1 MSWVLLRGLTR
12 EARHWGDFAERL
24 ARAMPGSASEA
35 TRVLALDLPGNGAFC
50 RESSPATVGAMAD
63 FARKQLRARGLAPP
77 YSLVAMSLGG
87 MVAADWALRYPMEI
101 ERLVLINTSM
111 RPLGSASERLRPGNW
126 LPLALVAARWGNA
139 AHAEQAE
146 RVIHRLTCNR
156 TATLEQDLA
165 AWIHIRKSAPV
176 SAANAW
182 RQLKAAAVFTM
193 AAPPA
198 CPALV
203 LSSAADHL
211 VHPRCSAR
219 LAGTWQ
225 AAHHQH
231 PWAGHDLPH
240 DDADWVCRRIAD
252 WVDAG

>member
-12 EARHWGDFAERL
+12 EARHWSGFAEQL
-24 ARAMPGSASEA
+24 ARALPGSANAA
-35 TRVLALDLPGNGAFC
+35 TQVLAQDLPGNGSFC
-50 RESSPATVGAMAD
+50 RENSPATVGAMAD
-63 FARKQLRARGLAPP
+63 FAREQLRARGLTPP

-87 MVAADWALRYPMEI
+87 MVAADWALRHPLEI

-111 RPLGSASERLRPGNW
+111 RPLGSIGERLRPGSW
-126 LPLALVAARWGNA
+126 LPLAMVAARWRDA
-139 AHAEQAE
+139 DHAE

-156 TATLEQDLA
+156 TATLEQDIA
-165 AWIHIRKSAPV
+165 AWIDIRKSAPV
-176 SAANAW
+176 DTANAW
-182 RQLKAAAVFTM
+182 RQLKAAASFSM

-219 LAGTWQ
+219 LAGAWR
-225 AAHHQH
+225 AVHHEH

-252 WVDAG
+252 WVDAR

>member
-24 ARAMPGSASEA
+24 ARALPGSASAA

-50 RESSPATVGAMAD
+50 REASPATVGAMAG
-63 FARKQLRARGLAPP
+63 FAREQLRQRGIAPP
-77 YSLVAMSLGG
+77 YSLVAMSLGA
-87 MVAADWALRYPMEI
+87 MVAADWAQRYPQEI
-101 ERLVLINTSM
+101 ERLVLVNTSM
-111 RPLGSASERLRPGNW
+111 RPLGRASERLRPGNW
-126 LPLALVAARWGNA
+126 LPLALVAVRWGD
-139 AHAEQAE
+139 AEHAE
-146 RVIHRLTCNR
+146 RVIHRITCNR
-156 TATLEQDLA
+156 AASLEQDIA
-165 AWIHIRKSAPV
+165 AWTRIRQDAPV
-176 SAANAW
+176 SIANAW
-182 RQLKAAAVFTM
+182 RQLKAAAAFSM

-219 LAGTWQ
+219 LAQAWQ
-225 AAHHQH
+225 AAHHVH

-240 DDADWVCRRIAD
+240 DDADWVCRRIAG
-252 WVDAG
+252 WVDGG

>member
-24 ARAMPGSASEA
+24 ARALPGSASAA

-50 RESSPATVGAMAD
+50 REASPATVGAMAG
-63 FARKQLRARGLAPP
+63 FAREQLRQRGIAPP
-77 YSLVAMSLGG
+77 YSLVAMSLGA
-87 MVAADWALRYPMEI
+87 MVAADWAQRYPQEI
-101 ERLVLINTSM
+101 ERLVLVNTSM
-111 RPLGSASERLRPGNW
+111 RPLGRASERLRPGNW
-126 LPLALVAARWGNA
+126 LPLALVAVRWGD
-139 AHAEQAE
+139 AEHAE
-146 RVIHRLTCNR
+146 RVIHRITCNR
-156 TATLEQDLA
+156 AASLEQDIA
-165 AWIHIRKSAPV
+165 AWTRIRQDAPV
-176 SAANAW
+176 SIANAW
-182 RQLKAAAVFTM
+182 RQLKAAAASSM

-219 LAGTWQ
+219 LAQAWQ
-225 AAHHQH
+225 AAHHVH

-240 DDADWVCRRIAD
+240 DDADWVCRRIAG
-252 WVDAG
+252 WVDGG